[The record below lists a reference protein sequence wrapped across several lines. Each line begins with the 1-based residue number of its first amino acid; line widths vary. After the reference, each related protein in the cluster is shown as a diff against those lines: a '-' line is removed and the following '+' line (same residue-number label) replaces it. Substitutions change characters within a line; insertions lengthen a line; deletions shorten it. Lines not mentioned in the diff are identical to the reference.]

1 MHLALSRPHYVP
13 HEFRSEC
20 MRCSSSREC
29 IGDITSLRNSIRTV
43 ISNSRFYVARRQQ
56 GTVSRPNSFPAR
68 SILCHS
74 SQKNSR
80 AQSVSGLFNFSE
92 CKRHRVATT
101 FMIDRPNVWR
111 NTSVIRETW
120 IVWGWVMVCSFLSSF
135 FRHLGIDCSGIF
147 FRWICVSIEMDNL
160 ILLDNIVFY
169 IIYYWIVYFML

>member
-68 SILCHS
+68 SFVTVPRKIAEPKASPACSIFLS
-74 SQKNSR
+74 ARDTVSR
-80 AQSVSGLFNFSE
+80 QLLWS
-92 CKRHRVATT
+92 
-101 FMIDRPNVWR
+101 DRPNVWR